1 MKVAILYI
9 CTGKYEI
16 FWRDFYLS
24 CETYFLPGIEKHY
37 FVFTDSGH
45 IDFEQ
50 DNPRIHRIYQENLG
64 WPGNTLRRYE
74 IFLSIE
80 KNLEQF
86 DYLFYLNAN
95 LLFLLPVMASNF
107 LPQGNENLVACLHPG
122 YYNKKRRRFT
132 YEKNPRSLAYIDRT
146 KGLYYFAGGINGG
159 RTAYF
164 IDAMKVMRKNI
175 ADDLSR
181 GIVAVWHDESH
192 WNKYLLDRSDVK
204 MLHPGYLYPEGFK
217 LPYEKIIL
225 IRDKARYGGHNRI
238 RGERPSFFK
247 KFKRVLV
254 KIKNRLSL

>member
-16 FWRDFYLS
+16 FWKDFYLS
-24 CETYFLPGIEKHY
+24 CETYFLPDSEKHY
-37 FVFTDSGH
+37 FVFTDSGS

-50 DNPRIHRIYQENLG
+50 DNPRIHRIHQENFG

-80 KNLEQF
+80 KSLERF
-86 DYLFYLNAN
+86 DHLFYLNAN
-95 LLFLLPVMASNF
+95 LLFLRPVTAGDF
-107 LPQGNENLVACLHPG
+107 LPQGSEHLVACLHPG

-132 YEKNPRSLAYIDRT
+132 YEKNPHSLAYISRT
-146 KGLYYFAGGINGG
+146 EGRHYFAGGINGG
-159 RTAYF
+159 RASYF
-164 IDAMKVMRKNI
+164 IEAMKTMNSSI
-175 ADDLSR
+175 ANDLRR

-204 MLHPGYLYPEGFK
+204 ILHPGYLYPEGLQ
-217 LPYEKIIL
+217 LPYEQIIL
-225 IRDKARYGGHNRI
+225 IRDKARYGGHDRI
-238 RGERPSFFK
+238 RGERPSFGG
-247 KFKRVLV
+247 KFKRALG